1 MEIDKI
7 KKQMCICYQYRHL
20 FQQLV
25 SKDIKLKYRR
35 SFLGYLWSIL
45 NPLFT
50 MLVMIIVFS
59 HMFRFDIENYP
70 VYLIIGQTIFN
81 FLNESTTMAIYSITG
96 NAALIKKVYVP
107 KYIFT
112 ISRVTSSMV
121 NFLFSLLAMV
131 LVFFFCGIQ
140 WNLHFLFIPMILLQ
154 VYVFC
159 IGLGL
164 FLAQAAVFFR
174 DIQYIYNVLLTAWMY
189 LTPIFYPIASL
200 PKQLQ
205 DAIIMFNP
213 MYDYIMQFRVIVLEG
228 VFPDGSLILK
238 GSIVAF
244 LVFGIGLWSFS
255 KSQDHFILYI

>member
-1 MEIDKI
+1 
-7 KKQMCICYQYRHL
+7 
-20 FQQLV
+20 
-25 SKDIKLKYRR
+25 
-35 SFLGYLWSIL
+35 
-45 NPLFT
+45 
-50 MLVMIIVFS
+50 
-59 HMFRFDIENYP
+59 
-70 VYLIIGQTIFN
+70 
-81 FLNESTTMAIYSITG
+81 
-96 NAALIKKVYVP
+96 
-107 KYIFT
+107 
-112 ISRVTSSMV
+112 
-121 NFLFSLLAMV
+121 
-131 LVFFFCGIQ
+131 
-140 WNLHFLFIPMILLQ
+140 MILLQ

-189 LTPIFYPIASL
+189 LTPIFYPISSL

>member
-1 MEIDKI
+1 MNRI
-7 KKQMCICYQYRHL
+7 KGQIRVCYQYRHL

-81 FLNESTTMAIYSITG
+81 FLNEATTMAIYSITG

-112 ISRVTSSMV
+112 VSKVTSSMV

-131 LVFFFCGIQ
+131 LVFFFCGIR
-140 WNLHFLFIPMILLQ
+140 WNLNFLFIPVILLQ
-154 VYVFC
+154 IYLFC
-159 IGLGL
+159 TGLGL
-164 FLAQAAVFFR
+164 FLAQASVFFR

-189 LTPIFYPIASL
+189 LTPIFYPLTSL

-205 DAIIMFNP
+205 NAITAFNP
-213 MYDYIMQFRVIVLEG
+213 MYDYIMQLRIIVLEG
-228 VFPDGSLILK
+228 VFPDENLILK
-238 GSIVAF
+238 GSAVAF
-244 LVFGIGLWSFS
+244 LALGIGLWSFS
-255 KSQDHFILYI
+255 RSQDRFILYI